1 MNEQNWKKILEEDNR
16 ENWQWYARW
25 LRDEQENE
33 SKARAVEW
41 MIFENREPFFH
52 NGSRTYDWYVFEKYD
67 DSYTKQSKIKQ
78 KLHDHIKGYKLFV
91 GTVWYGFNPEDWKG
105 FDTKLAAKLALIDAY
120 ELYKSTNPDLDAAPG
135 E

>member
-1 MNEQNWKKILEEDNR
+1 MNEQNWKKILEKDNR
-16 ENWQWYARW
+16 NDWLWYARW

-41 MIFENREPFFH
+41 VIFESKEPYYH
-52 NGSRTYDWYVFEKYD
+52 NGSRTYDWYVLEIYD
-67 DSYTKQSKIKQ
+67 NMYTKECKINQ
-78 KLHDHIKGYKLFV
+78 NIHDYIKGYKLFA
-91 GTVWYGFNPEDWKG
+91 GTGWQSKYWKG

-120 ELYKSTNPDLDAAPG
+120 ELYKSTNPDLDASPG

>member
-1 MNEQNWKKILEEDNR
+1 MNEQNWKKILERDDKED
-16 ENWQWYARW
+16 WLWYARW

-41 MIFENREPFFH
+41 VIFENKEPYFH
-52 NGSRTYDWYVFEKYD
+52 NGSKTSDWYVLEIYD
-67 DSYTKQSKIKQ
+67 NMYTKECKIKQ
-78 KLHDHIKGYKLFV
+78 KLHDYIKGYKLFP
-91 GTVWYGFNPEDWKG
+91 GSAWQSEYWKG